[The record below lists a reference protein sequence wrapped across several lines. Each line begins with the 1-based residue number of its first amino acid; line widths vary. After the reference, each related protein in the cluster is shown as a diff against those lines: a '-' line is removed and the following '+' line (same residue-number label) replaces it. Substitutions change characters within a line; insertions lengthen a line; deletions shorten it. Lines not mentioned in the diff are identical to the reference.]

1 MAFNQIV
8 KKVICLSTSDKQKT
22 YSRTEAQ
29 LVQAKLFKYLI
40 RRGKFT
46 AFGEHYQFQAMLS
59 SGNPV
64 GWFNSTVPIH
74 TYSDMYVRWWYR
86 SLNGETYVTWP
97 GKQKYFI
104 TKGNDNKSSGK
115 YFPVSRAMISS
126 FCNAGKQYLSAFGRE
141 IQPENENVG
150 ELNLKLDFNKV
161 YYGGALAGIIAH
173 HKPLKYHC
181 CFSQLFVPGLS
192 NSESGFML
200 TEVGWIG
207 SKTDLLKDEYR
218 LIVDNGVYYE
228 FLPLTDNMFN
238 DAGKLKDNHAATLS
252 LDQLGNNIDYLLIIT
267 NNSGAWRYLSEHVI
281 RFVDIKN
288 LMFVIASKLKTGKK

>member
-8 KKVICLSTSDKQKT
+8 KKVVCLSSSDNQKT
-22 YSRTEAQ
+22 YSYVEAQ
-29 LVQAKLFKYLI
+29 AVQAKLFKYLI

-104 TKGNDNKSSGK
+104 TKGNDNISSGK

-126 FCNAGKQYLSAFGRE
+126 FCNAGKRYLSTFGKE
-141 IQPENENVG
+141 KQSENRNSK
-150 ELNLKLDFNKV
+150 ELDLKLDFNKV
-161 YYGGALAGIIAH
+161 YYGGTLAGIIAH
-173 HKPLKYHC
+173 HKPVKYHC
-181 CFSQLFVPGLS
+181 CFSELFVPGMS
-192 NSESGFML
+192 NNEPGFFL
-200 TEVGWIG
+200 TEVGWAG
-207 SKTDLLKDEYR
+207 SKVDMQKNEFR
-218 LIVDNGVYYE
+218 LIIDNGIYYE
-228 FLPLTDNMFN
+228 FLPLIDNMLN
-238 DAGKLKDNHAATLS
+238 EAGKLKDNHVATLS
-252 LDQLGNNIDYLLIIT
+252 LNQLGNNIDYLLIIT
-267 NNSGAWRYLSEHVI
+267 NNSGAWRYLSEYVI
-281 RFVDIKN
+281 RFVDLTN
-288 LMFVIASKLKTGKK
+288 LMFVVTSRLKTGKK

>member
-22 YSRTEAQ
+22 YTHTEAHV
-29 LVQAKLFKYLI
+29 VQAKLFKYLI

-64 GWFNSTVPIH
+64 GWFNSTIPIH

-97 GKQKYFI
+97 GKQKYFV
-104 TKGNDNKSSGK
+104 TKGIDNKNSGK

-126 FCNAGKQYLSAFGRE
+126 FCVAGKQYLSFFGKE
-141 IQPENENVG
+141 KKSETNHLKEFD
-150 ELNLKLDFNKV
+150 LKLDYNKV
-161 YYGGALAGIIAH
+161 YYGGTLAGIIAH
-173 HKPLKYHC
+173 HKPVKYHC
-181 CFSQLFVPGLS
+181 CFSDLFVPGTAG
-192 NSESGFML
+192 NEVGFML
-200 TEVGWIG
+200 TEVGWVG
-207 SKTDLLKDEYR
+207 SKTNLLKDEYR
-218 LIVDNGVYYE
+218 LIIDNGIYYE

-238 DAGKLKDNHAATLS
+238 DAGKLKDNHATTLS
-252 LDQLGNNIDYLLIIT
+252 INQLGNNIDYLLIIT
-267 NNSGAWRYLSEHVI
+267 NNSGAWRYLSGYVI
-281 RFVDIKN
+281 RFVDLKN
-288 LMFVIASKLKTGKK
+288 LMFVVTSRLKSVKE